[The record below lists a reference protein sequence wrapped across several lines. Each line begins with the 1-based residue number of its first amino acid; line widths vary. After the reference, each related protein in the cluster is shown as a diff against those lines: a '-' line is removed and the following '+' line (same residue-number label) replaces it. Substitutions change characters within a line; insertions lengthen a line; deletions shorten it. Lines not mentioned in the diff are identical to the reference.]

1 MNKLPILIDCDTGTD
16 DAIAIIAAL
25 YSDEVEVKAF
35 TAVNGNVGLKF
46 TKQNTLNLVRSLGFD
61 TRVAIGAVAPITAK
75 TGGAQDLTHGKE
87 GLGTVVLPQADTAT
101 FYDKN
106 AVETIYEVAKECG
119 GELVLVPIGPMTNI
133 AHALMI
139 YPDLKDMIKRIVFMG
154 GAKIG
159 GNVSTTAEFNIWVD
173 PEACHIVLQS
183 GIPMTMVGLDVT
195 LKACLDQTDIDFF
208 RDLGTKGGEYTALLL
223 DFMMERVKDGGE
235 DLLMHDAL
243 ALAVA
248 VCPEIATGHD
258 YFVDCECAGKYTRG
272 HTFVDVNRRTGNPV
286 NCFVAEEIDLA
297 AFRTWIRGAIANSK

>member
-46 TKQNTLNLVRSLGFD
+46 TKQNTLNLVRALGFD
-61 TRVAIGAVAPITAK
+61 TKVAIGAVAPITAK
-75 TGGAQDLTHGKE
+75 TGGAQDMTHGKE
-87 GLGTVVLPQADTAT
+87 GLGTLVLPEADTKT
-101 FYDKN
+101 FYNKN
-106 AVETIYEVAKECG
+106 AVETIYETAKECG

-139 YPDLKDMIKRIVFMG
+139 YPDLKNMIKKIVFMG
-154 GAKIG
+154 GSEVG

-208 RDLGTKGGEYTALLL
+208 KGLGTKAGEYTAHLL
-223 DFMMERVKDGGE
+223 DFMMDRTKSGGE
-235 DLLMHDAL
+235 DLIMHDAL

-248 VCPEIATGHD
+248 VHPEIVEGHD

-272 HTFVDVNRRTGNPV
+272 HTYVDVNKRSGNPV
-286 NCFVAEEIDLA
+286 NCFVAEDLNLET
-297 AFRTWIRGAIANSK
+297 FRTWLRGSIARSK